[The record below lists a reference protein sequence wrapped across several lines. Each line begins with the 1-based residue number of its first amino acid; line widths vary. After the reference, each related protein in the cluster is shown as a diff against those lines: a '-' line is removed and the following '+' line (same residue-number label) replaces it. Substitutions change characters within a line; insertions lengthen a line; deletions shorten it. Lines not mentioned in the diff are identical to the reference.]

1 MKRVGIKWT
10 KKILRQA
17 MHFRKPLPKIKD
29 AMADRLY
36 LSAIIWSVWKACAQ
50 RISTGH
56 AGIMSPHII
65 AVKYLAF

>member
-1 MKRVGIKWT
+1 
-10 KKILRQA
+10 

>member
-36 LSAIIWSVWKACAQ
+36 LSAIIWSVWAQ